1 MANNKKIG
9 LYFGT
14 FNPIHIGH
22 LIIAESIME
31 WGDFDKVIF
40 IPSYKPPHKLEN
52 ISSVYHR
59 INMLKIIIKNKS
71 FFEFSLID
79 IERKGIT
86 YTIDT
91 ILELKKKYVDEKKIF
106 FLVGS
111 DSILDFHK
119 WKDYKSILNSCQI
132 VVAPRPKFKIDK
144 ISKDIA
150 TKIMVAD
157 IPMLD
162 ISSSE
167 INERLKKKLSITNFV
182 TKEIED
188 YIFSNLL

>member
-1 MANNKKIG
+1 MKTCFFG
-9 LYFGT
+9 GT
-14 FNPIHIGH
+14 FDPPHIGH
-22 LIIAESIME
+22 LIVAESIME

-91 ILELKKKYVDEKKIF
+91 IIELKKKYVDEKKIF